1 MFSNVTRYLDAS
13 GNLFAVETEYQPNQF
28 YSDRYSYSAYGKL
41 ESCSGDTIDTSV
53 FTYDKFGRSVEV
65 KNALNQSTCST
76 YDGFDQLI
84 QTTDYDG
91 NQTDYDY
98 DPLGRVYHARTIF
111 EKDGDTEYYSEN
123 WSYYD
128 LYGNVIETAVTNN
141 EPDKPSSTSTMKYEY
156 DVMNRLIKTQR
167 MIDSDNSLY
176 TQYCY
181 DSLGSIVKTF
191 TGLSSPLT
199 IIDKDHYTPNGD
211 TSFSVTE
218 TVYDQYHNVSTY
230 KDGLNKAEQYTY
242 DFADRLLTS
251 TSRNGVKTTYIYDN
265 LGRPT
270 SVSAG
275 SITHELSKF

>member
-1 MFSNVTRYLDAS
+1 
-13 GNLFAVETEYQPNQF
+13 
-28 YSDRYSYSAYGKL
+28 
-41 ESCSGDTIDTSV
+41 
-53 FTYDKFGRSVEV
+53 
-65 KNALNQSTCST
+65 
-76 YDGFDQLI
+76 
-84 QTTDYDG
+84 
-91 NQTDYDY
+91 
-98 DPLGRVYHARTIF
+98 
-111 EKDGDTEYYSEN
+111 
-123 WSYYD
+123 
-128 LYGNVIETAVTNN
+128 
-141 EPDKPSSTSTMKYEY
+141 MKYEY

-167 MIDSDNSLY
+167 VIDSNNSLY

-251 TSRNGVKTTYIYDN
+251 TSRNGRGNHVY
-265 LGRPT
+265 L
-270 SVSAG
+270 
-275 SITHELSKF
+275 